1 MYIFIFDTLQLL
13 KRHTLATLRLPI
25 WIAVTLIQP
34 VIWLTIFGQLFQ
46 KVVEIPGFDSNSYIA
61 FLTPGVVIMTAMF
74 GAAWSGMGLIYD
86 LNLGVMDRLLS
97 TPVYRGAIIAAR
109 VLHASLTVLVQS
121 IIILVLGY
129 ILGAKIESGI
139 FGILGIL
146 VSAIL
151 IGSGFSALS
160 SGLALLTK
168 REENLIAIIN
178 FFGLPLTFLSAA
190 FMSEAL
196 IPNWVKII
204 SIFNPV
210 NWAVSAAR
218 NSISGDNWSAVTF
231 NCFLLLVFALL
242 TYFFATL
249 AFKIYQKTH

>member
-1 MYIFIFDTLQLL
+1 MYSFFFDTLQLT

-46 KVVEIPGFDSNSYIA
+46 KIIEIPGFNSDSYIA

-74 GAAWSGMGLIYD
+74 GSAWSGMGLIYD

-97 TPVYRGAIIAAR
+97 TPVSRGAIITAR
-109 VLHASLTVLVQS
+109 VLHASLTVLLQS
-121 IIILVLGY
+121 IIILILGF

-139 FGILGIL
+139 LGIIGILT
-146 VSAIL
+146 SAML
-151 IGSGFSALS
+151 IGSGFSAIS

-196 IPNWVKII
+196 IPSWVKTI
-204 SIFNPV
+204 SQFNPV
-210 NWAVSAAR
+210 NWAVTAAR
-218 NSISGDNWSAVTF
+218 YSISGENWSI
-231 NCFLLLVFALL
+231 VF
-242 TYFFATL
+242 TYCSMLFIFSFVGCYFATM
-249 AFKIYQKTH
+249 AFKLHQKMR